1 MLNEFKSSSQDAP
14 ITKWIRVTKGGGE
27 EAAEQGIWE
36 TYFSKLMQLA
46 QKKLRNAPP
55 TWEDEEDVAI
65 SVMRSFFR
73 RHREGQFPDLKDR
86 TELWPLL
93 VTTTIWKANKLRKR
107 QFAGKR
113 DVRRNKSL
121 EVLAENEPT
130 AELAAQVITES
141 QELLAF
147 LKDEKLRSVAALKLE
162 GLTNAEIAREI
173 NRSEK
178 TVEWRLRQVRKVFQ
192 ERNGQN

>member
-1 MLNEFKSSSQDAP
+1 MGNVLL
-14 ITKWIRVTKGGGE
+14 
-27 EAAEQGIWE
+27 E
-36 TYFSKLMQLA
+36 TNATRS
-46 QKKLRNAPP
+46 KKLRNAPP
-55 TWEDEEDVAI
+55 TWEDEDVAI

-147 LKDEKLRSVAALKLE
+147 LKDEKLALSCGFE
-162 GLTNAEIAREI
+162 TRRAYQCGDCRGNQ
-173 NRSEK
+173 SFEK